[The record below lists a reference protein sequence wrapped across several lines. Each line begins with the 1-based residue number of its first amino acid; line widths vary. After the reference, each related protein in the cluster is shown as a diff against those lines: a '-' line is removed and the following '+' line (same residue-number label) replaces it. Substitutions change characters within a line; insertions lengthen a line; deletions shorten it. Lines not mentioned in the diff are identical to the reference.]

1 MSKSEFSSLVGI
13 FKMLFT
19 VDTGKKPLLLRVLFL
34 LCVNVRG
41 VREGSGWGV
50 RAKFCV

>member
-19 VDTGKKPLLLRVLFL
+19 ADTGKKPLFLCVLFL
-34 LCVNVRG
+34 LCVDVRG
-41 VREGSGWGV
+41 MREGSGWGV
-50 RAKFCV
+50 QAKFCV